1 MTAATSATRQVR
13 GPYENEE
20 QAALDVEHVY
30 RSGPGRDGI
39 RSALEVQA
47 IARGDLLS
55 ALLEAGVR
63 LGQYDLDLVQKLGE
77 LQPEIVAALCG
88 WIDRA
93 NRTSARGN

>member
-1 MTAATSATRQVR
+1 MTAATKAARQLR
-13 GPYENEE
+13 GPYESEE
-20 QAALDVEHVY
+20 QAALDVEHAY

-47 IARGDLLS
+47 ITKGELLS
-55 ALLEAGVR
+55 ALLESGVR
-63 LGQYDLDLVQKLGE
+63 LGRYDLDLVQQLGE

>member
-1 MTAATSATRQVR
+1 MSAATKAARHVR
-13 GPYENEE
+13 GPYESEQ

-30 RSGPGRDGI
+30 RSGPSRDGI

-63 LGQYDLDLVQKLGE
+63 LGQYDLDLVQKLGD
-77 LQPEIVAALCG
+77 LQPEIVAAVCG

-93 NRTSARGN
+93 NRSSTRGN